1 MSRFIKVSL
10 LGNLP
15 RDPALRYTPK
25 GTAVAK
31 MDALKDAGV
40 NVVSNPT
47 KIGNAIKKV
56 I

>member
-1 MSRFIKVSL
+1 MGHAGAIVS
-10 LGNLP
+10 GN
-15 RDPALRYTPK
+15 K
-25 GTAVAK
+25 GTAQAK

>member
-1 MSRFIKVSL
+1 MCIRDSAGAIVS
-10 LGNLP
+10 GN
-15 RDPALRYTPK
+15 K